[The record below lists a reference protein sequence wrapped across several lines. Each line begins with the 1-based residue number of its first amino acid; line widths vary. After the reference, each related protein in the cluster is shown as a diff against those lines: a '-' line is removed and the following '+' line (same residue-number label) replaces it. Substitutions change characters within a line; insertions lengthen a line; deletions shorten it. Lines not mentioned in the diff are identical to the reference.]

1 MITQQSFMFLSS
13 YENLRA
19 NLRSL
24 FAIET
29 MAHTGPRAFDEIS
42 GEKVNTTVFV
52 LRADPDTPRRESSV
66 GTYFRLVH
74 EPDSEAKRRAL
85 EQALAALQTQMET
98 TV

>member
-1 MITQQSFMFLSS
+1 MFLSS

-52 LRADPDTPRRESSV
+52 LRADPDTPRRENNE
-66 GTYFRLVH
+66 GTYLRLVH
-74 EPDSEAKRRAL
+74 APDSEAKRCAL
-85 EQALAALQTQMET
+85 EQALAVLRGNPLQ
-98 TV
+98 